1 MPEQI
6 IDLPDGKKLVVF
18 ETNQH
23 HVKDHLSAFE
33 DSTQQQEQQ
42 QQKDATIMALDEV

>member
-23 HVKDHLSAFE
+23 PDFSGT
-33 DSTQQQEQQ
+33 SINIQE
-42 QQKDATIMALDEV
+42 ILNG